1 VADPKK
7 TDKEQSQLIP
17 SLDYLRE
24 LEQISPGSSKRV
36 LDILRQEVEHR
47 RRTEERIIQFRQE
60 EMRRDFEYA
69 RLGQVLGFAVTVLF
83 LSSATWLGLEN
94 HPAVASCLGLSGIV
108 TIVGRLIQGRAI
120 KK

>member
-1 VADPKK
+1 VADPK
-7 TDKEQSQLIP
+7 TTAKEQSQWVPPLA
-17 SLDYLRE
+17 YLRE

-36 LDILRQEVEHR
+36 LDILQQEAEHR
-47 RRTEERIIQFRQE
+47 RRTEETIIHFRHE
-60 EMRRDFEYA
+60 EMRREFDYA

-83 LSSATWLGLEN
+83 LGSATWLGLEN

-108 TIVGRLIQGRAI
+108 TIVGKLIQGRAV